1 MEARL
6 WLTVPTYNE
15 VENVEGLVRAVAAR
29 LERIAPGDWGLV
41 VVDDASPD
49 GTGKLADRLAAELER
64 VEVLHRSGKQGLGKA
79 YLAGFR
85 HAAANGAELVIVMDA
100 DFSHDPDHISA
111 LVAAAADNDLVLGS
125 RYVAGGEIVDW
136 PRLRRLL
143 SRAGSRYAR
152 WILGVEVDDLTAGFR
167 CIRREVLESVEPATL
182 RSQGYV
188 FNVELTYRALLAGF
202 RVTEVP
208 ISFRDRTAGE
218 SKLSLP
224 IAVEAL
230 LLLPRLRRQRRAFE
244 PPLAVQAPAQPDPD
258 ARPAS

>member
-15 VENVEGLVRAVAAR
+15 IENVERLVRAAADQ
-29 LERIAPGDWGLV
+29 LEGIAPGDWALV
-41 VVDDASPD
+41 VVDDKSPD
-49 GTGKLADRLAAELER
+49 GTGELADRLAAELER
-64 VEVLHRSGKQGLGKA
+64 VQVLHREGKQGLGKA

-85 HAAANGAELVIVMDA
+85 HAVAGGAELVIVMDA
-100 DFSHDPDHISA
+100 DLSHNPDHITA
-111 LVAAAADNDLVLGS
+111 LVAAAHESDLVLGS
-125 RYVAGGEIVDW
+125 RYVPGGEILDW
-136 PRLRRLL
+136 PRLRRFL

-152 WILGVEVDDLTAGFR
+152 RVLGVDVNDLTSGFK
-167 CIRREVLESVEPATL
+167 CIRREVLEAVEPATL

-230 LLLPRLRRQRRAFE
+230 LLLPRLRRQRREFE
-244 PPLAVQAPAQPDPD
+244 APPSVPAAAQPDPD
-258 ARPAS
+258 ARAAS